1 VLGRRDAHPE
11 GHRMVGGVTRAAT
24 QYHEL
29 CIGDLESMSTDAKG
43 LLDAGMEISRDIWA
57 DARSEFDWSDMDR
70 YVVHQVSRVHT
81 AAMCRTID
89 IDPAR
94 VPLTYPDRG
103 NMGPAAIPFTL
114 ATQVDTLQT
123 DDRVLLMGAG
133 SGLNACCV
141 EVVW

>member
-1 VLGRRDAHPE
+1 
-11 GHRMVGGVTRAAT
+11 
-24 QYHEL
+24 
-29 CIGDLESMSTDAKG
+29 
-43 LLDAGMEISRDIWA
+43 
-57 DARSEFDWSDMDR
+57 
-70 YVVHQVSRVHT
+70 
-81 AAMCRTID
+81 MCRAID
-89 IDPAR
+89 IYPAR

-114 ATQVDTLQT
+114 ATQVDTLQA